1 MKTNKKLL
9 SLIMILAITL
19 SSTACGTKSQNTLSS
34 SGTSAPE
41 SKSTPAMQTAEQA
54 STPTSST
61 PEYTI
66 RYAFTSPQNSQVGKI
81 AEGFKE
87 RVESLSNG
95 RITVE
100 MYPDAQLGD
109 KAANLESVRTGEL
122 EMCDASASDMSGY
135 NGRWS
140 VFSFPYMYNDSR
152 EMLDVVRSDTV
163 FTMLDSDTTDAG
175 FKIITFADFGS
186 RNVFANKA
194 VRTPAD
200 AKGIKIRV
208 MNDPILAKTMELMGF
223 SAISLGWSEVYTAM
237 QQGTIDAL
245 EQNEALCADNMLFE
259 VANTYSYTEQF
270 RIPGI
275 QYMSAKFYDSLPED
289 LQEAVIQAGIENEEL
304 IYQWFPEYNQKSI
317 DVLKENGVTFVDTD
331 KDSFIE
337 ATAPIKDYYFSLN
350 TTPTDAQEL
359 YDAMIAAR
367 SAIRGK

>member
-1 MKTNKKLL
+1 MKKNKKILSVIMVFAILL
-9 SLIMILAITL
+9 S
-19 SSTACGTKSQNTLSS
+19 SVACSTKSQDTPSS
-34 SGTSAPE
+34 DTPATESVSAPD
-41 SKSTPAMQTAEQA
+41 AQTEAQSNAQA
-54 STPTSST
+54 HSN

-87 RVESLSNG
+87 RVETLSDG

-152 EMLDVVRSDTV
+152 EMLDVVRSDAV
-163 FTMLDSDTTDAG
+163 FTMLDSDTTAAG

-194 VRTPAD
+194 VQTPAD

-275 QYMSAKFYDSLPED
+275 QYMSTKFYDNLPED
-289 LQEAVIQAGIENEEL
+289 LQKAVIQAGIENEES

-317 DVLKENGVTFVDTD
+317 DVLKENGVTFVDVD
-331 KDSFIE
+331 KDAFIQ
-337 ATAPIKDYYFSLN
+337 ATEPIKDYYFSLN
-350 TTPTDAQEL
+350 TTPADAQEL

-367 SAIRGK
+367 SAIRNK